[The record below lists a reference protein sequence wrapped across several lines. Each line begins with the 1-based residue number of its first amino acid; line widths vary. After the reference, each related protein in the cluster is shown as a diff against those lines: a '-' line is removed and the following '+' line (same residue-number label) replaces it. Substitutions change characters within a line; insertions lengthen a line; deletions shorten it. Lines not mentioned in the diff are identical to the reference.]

1 MEHDI
6 RSAEPALGPTFSLFR
21 LSASAR
27 CAGALVLI
35 ACLWGA
41 VYWALH

>member
-1 MEHDI
+1 MAHDDH
-6 RSAEPALGPTFSLFR
+6 SAKPALGPALSLFR
-21 LSASAR
+21 LSALAR